1 MGGVAKNIVLANKRS
16 PGISMLKGIVIVLLA
31 IVNFAH
37 VCMLRSGR
45 TVRMNVDIVAKLEN
59 SSEDSVAR
67 VAKRVSAIRA
77 VILMRCL
84 TQLYVFHVLGG
95 DSRRARVRSSWRLG
109 ACAALQWNNDNP
121 NVAPHVTRK
130 SRVAHVII
138 AGPRRK
144 SILCAINALV
154 QNASR

>member
-1 MGGVAKNIVLANKRS
+1 MGVAKNIVLDKRS
-16 PGISMLKGIVIVLLA
+16 PGIWMRKGIVIALLV
-31 IVNFAH
+31 IVSAAH
-37 VCMLRSGR
+37 VCMPKKER
-45 TVRMNVDIVAKLEN
+45 TVRMNVDIAARLKN

-77 VILMRCL
+77 VISMRCP

-144 SILCAINALV
+144 SILCAISALV
-154 QNASR
+154 QNARR